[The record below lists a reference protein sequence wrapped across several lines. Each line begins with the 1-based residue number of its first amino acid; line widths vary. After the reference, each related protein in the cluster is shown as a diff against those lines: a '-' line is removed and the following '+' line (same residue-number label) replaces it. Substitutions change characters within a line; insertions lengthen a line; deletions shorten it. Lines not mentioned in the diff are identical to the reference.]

1 MAEANCYWIRFCQP
15 IDNHMVCHL
24 CAILFAYIR
33 SVNTIFFRRF
43 CRLACLCLE
52 LDCYV
57 RVVNRY
63 FMWFVFFSRSGGEV
77 CCDSQIHMENYTIKL
92 HINKIE
98 FPKIAQLG
106 TIDSL
111 VNYFQ
116 DQCWKCQSESDAV
129 CVCVC
134 DRQSFSLQID
144 SLSNGWLLWK
154 RCAQIIEGR
163 VFQYRNKLSSSV
175 KRSEN
180 VWAKKKLRIGW
191 LGQSSFHQPQL
202 NGHNLLNRLCADIK
216 TFEIEILRTLPN

>member
-77 CCDSQIHMENYTIKL
+77 CCVWIADTHGKL
-92 HINKIE
+92 YNKIAHKQNWISE
-98 FPKIAQLG
+98 NRSTGNNWFPSQLFSRPMLKMSIG
-106 TIDSL
+106 IG
-111 VNYFQ
+111 
-116 DQCWKCQSESDAV
+116 CCV
-129 CVCVC
+129 CVCV
-134 DRQSFSLQID
+134 
-144 SLSNGWLLWK
+144 W
-154 RCAQIIEGR
+154 
-163 VFQYRNKLSSSV
+163 
-175 KRSEN
+175 
-180 VWAKKKLRIGW
+180 
-191 LGQSSFHQPQL
+191 
-202 NGHNLLNRLCADIK
+202 
-216 TFEIEILRTLPN
+216 